1 MRKLAVLLAQKALL
15 SVLQVHLIWWYN
27 NRGWLCLLPSTPVCP
42 CCRYTYEGA
51 ANFKRNL
58 ARLRGGLRRLNVR
71 DPDDYDDEEYS
82 EAANAVFEAAQL
94 IARNSR

>member
-1 MRKLAVLLAQKALL
+1 M
-15 SVLQVHLIWWYN
+15 LQVHLIWWYN
-27 NRGWLCLLPSTPVCP
+27 NRGWLCLLPSTPGCP